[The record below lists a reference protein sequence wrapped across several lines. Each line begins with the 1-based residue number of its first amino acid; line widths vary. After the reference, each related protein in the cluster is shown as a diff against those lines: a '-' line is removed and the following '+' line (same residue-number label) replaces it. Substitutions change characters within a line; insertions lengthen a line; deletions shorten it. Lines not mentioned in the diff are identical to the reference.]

1 MAIRDGDKSGV
12 KVAGFGEAEPAGTTN
27 QDSSAEPRP
36 DRHNTASEYS
46 VPSQLENVEANLA
59 ALLSC
64 VQLRPGMYI
73 GIHDI
78 HALAAFISGFSM
90 AELCGAAVDC
100 SVLENI
106 HDWAAAKYGFREST
120 AGAYNIIHGCT
131 PHGGDPLHNFFRDFA
146 EFLLTDVERSTTWE
160 PSWRNGPSKVSGSSR
175 GEADFG
181 VSTAREIAAEVAKT
195 HNGKPLTPYMVELAD
210 SCRVTMSYSCFRAKP
225 QLDIIAHIDI
235 PAVPDAS
242 ESEPYTVR
250 LSGRSFP
257 ELNYRFVQPGTLIT
271 VPADPDDC
279 AVMKHEA
286 CDFIDKHIIPLCTQT
301 S

>member
-1 MAIRDGDKSGV
+1 MAIRDGDNSGV
-12 KVAGFGEAEPAGTTN
+12 TVAGSGEEEPAGTTN
-27 QDSSAEPRP
+27 QDTSAEPHP
-36 DRHNTASEYS
+36 DKHNATSEYS
-46 VPSQLENVEANLA
+46 VPGDLENVEANLA
-59 ALLSC
+59 SLLSF

-73 GIHDI
+73 GSHDI

-90 AELCGAAVDC
+90 AEFCGAAVDC
-100 SVLENI
+100 SVLDDI
-106 HDWAAAKYGFREST
+106 HHWAAAKYGFREST

-146 EFLLTDVERSTTWE
+146 EFLLTDVERNTTWE
-160 PSWRNGPSKVSGSSR
+160 PSWRNGPSKFSGSSR

-181 VSTAREIAAEVAKT
+181 ASTAREIAAAVAKP
-195 HNGKPLTPYMVELAD
+195 HNGKLLTPYMVDLAG
-210 SCRVTMSYSCFRAKP
+210 SCRVTISYSCFLTKP

-235 PAVPDAS
+235 PAELEAP

-250 LSGRSFP
+250 LSGKSFP
-257 ELNYRFVQPGTLIT
+257 ELKYQFVQPGTLIT
-271 VPADPDDC
+271 VPKNPDDC
-279 AVMKHEA
+279 VVMMNEA